1 MVCCSR
7 YFINQNLTDIFN
19 RFLYNLMCLFARWF
33 NHRLIKHVQRVNV
46 RTHPCVASLEQIV
59 KEMGSS
65 KVSLNLG
72 WEYKTKGT
80 LFVSE
85 FLRCGC
91 WREYFTVGVRQ
102 RTGPS
107 ALRLSRRA

>member
-33 NHRLIKHVQRVNV
+33 NHRLIKHVQRVNI

-72 WEYKTKGT
+72 WEYKNQRNAVCEGV
-80 LFVSE
+80 FH
-85 FLRCGC
+85 CGC
-91 WREYFTVGVRQ
+91 TPADRAV
-102 RTGPS
+102 S
-107 ALRLSRRA
+107 AEAVVSCLSRRA